1 MAIKIEVP
9 RKVGIYCRISDDR
22 EGRGE
27 GVERQEEACR
37 TLVEDRKWTLV
48 DTYVDNDI
56 SATQTKKVRP
66 SYLRLLEDLRTG
78 RINTIAVWA
87 VDRLYRRPI
96 ELEDLLKLLESQSNI
111 TVNVVQGSDLRLETS
126 DGQVMARVLVALAK
140 RETDMLTARIQLKM
154 DELARAGKPHG
165 GARTF
170 GFTKN
175 QLNLNEE
182 EAEIIRKMAKMFL
195 ATKSTNGV
203 VLWLQKEGIKTA
215 RGGEWRRKTVNDILR
230 NPRIAGYRSHH
241 GTLYKAVWPA
251 IISETE
257 WLEIKNILSDRDR
270 RTSPG
275 NKSKYLLTGLVYC
288 GNCGHKM
295 GNMTRGKKLESTN
308 TYACRSDPALL
319 LRGCGSC
326 RMFGAWVDEWVTTAV
341 LERLSADKTL
351 LENLSLPTHEG
362 SQKEHD
368 DLIEVL
374 TNTRLKISETTEMW
388 VEGTLSKSEFE
399 LAHKMLSEKRDEIE
413 RKLDKMEAAQPILK
427 MLTAPDLNTS
437 WEDRNVE
444 EKRALLALVVK
455 KVIIRKS
462 KSPGRNTFDRERI
475 EIVWREEF

>member
-1 MAIKIEVP
+1 MAIKNEIP

-22 EGRGE
+22 DGRGE

-37 TLVEDRKWTLV
+37 ALVEERNWTV
-48 DTYVDNDI
+48 IDTYIDNDI
-56 SATQTKKVRP
+56 SATQTKKARP
-66 SYLRLLEDLRTG
+66 SYLRLLEDLRIG
-78 RINTIAVWA
+78 RINTVVVWA

-96 ELEDLLKLLESQSNI
+96 ELEDLLKLLENQSNI

-170 GFTKN
+170 GYTPS
-175 QLNLNEE
+175 QLNINDE
-182 EAEIIRKMAKMFL
+182 EAEVIRKMAKMFL

-257 WLEIKNILSDRDR
+257 WLEIKNILSDKER

-341 LERLSADKTL
+341 LERLSSDKAL
-351 LENLSLPTHEG
+351 LESLSHPTNDG
-362 SQKEHD
+362 SQTEHN

-374 TNTRLKISETTEMW
+374 RNTRLKLSETTDMW
-388 VEGTLSKSEFE
+388 LDGILSRPEFE
-399 LAHKMLSEKRDEIE
+399 RASKKLNEKRIEIE
-413 RKLDKMEAAQPILK
+413 SKLERMEAAQPLIK
-427 MLTAPDLNTS
+427 MLAAPDFNTS
-437 WEDRNVE
+437 WDERNIE

-455 KVIIRKS
+455 KVIIKKS
-462 KSPGRNTFDRERI
+462 KSPGRNTFDRDRI
-475 EIVWREEF
+475 EIVWREEI

>member
-78 RINTIAVWA
+78 RINTIVVWA

-96 ELEDLLKLLESQSNI
+96 ELEDLLKLLENQSNI

-351 LENLSLPTHEG
+351 LENLSLPTDEG

-399 LAHKMLSEKRDEIE
+399 RAHKMLSEKRDEIE